1 MWRFQRDL
9 KRYEGVRYDIY
20 PDPLHG
26 ASHATVG
33 VGHLLIPG
41 DKHYGHFYQTFQ
53 SNFSCCLKNRSA
65 DRDPHLS
72 PGRDDLSQQGLSQRL
87 EGRQE
92 TLLRGV

>member
-1 MWRFQRDL
+1 MEKFQQELRH
-9 KRYEGVRYDIY
+9 YEGVRYDIY

-41 DKHYGHFYQTFQ
+41 DKHYGQFHSIFNIIPYF
-53 SNFSCCLKNRSA
+53 LIDRSA
-65 DRDPHLS
+65 HRDQDLTSGP
-72 PGRDDLSQQGLSQRL
+72 DDLPQQGLGQCL

-92 TLLRGV
+92 ALPWGV